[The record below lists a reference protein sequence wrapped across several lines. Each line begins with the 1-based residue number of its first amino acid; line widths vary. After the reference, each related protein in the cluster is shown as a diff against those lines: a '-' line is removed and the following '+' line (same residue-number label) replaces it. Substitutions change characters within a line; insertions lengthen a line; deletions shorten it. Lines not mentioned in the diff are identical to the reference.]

1 MNKPLVSICIPTF
14 NGEKFIEECI
24 QSILTQTYQNLEIVF
39 SDDSST
45 DGTLTIVENLLSQS
59 NVNYKI
65 IFNENERGLAAN
77 WNNAIKNSNG
87 KYIKFVFQD
96 DVLKESC
103 VSELIKIAES
113 EPNVGLVYCKRDFI
127 IEENYNDHEW
137 IEKFKELHN
146 SWNELVV
153 QTGVLSGKEYLRDSA
168 ILSEPL
174 NKIGEPTTVLLLKS
188 CFDEM
193 GYFDSN
199 LSQLLDAEMWY
210 RIMTK
215 YNIGF
220 VDEELCSFRLH
231 SEQTTEL
238 NKASIIKDYEEWPY
252 IFYTKF
258 KGFLCQK
265 VRNELNRKY
274 HPIYRRLKRT

>member
-137 IEKFKELHN
+137 IEKFNELHN

>member
-1 MNKPLVSICIPTF
+1 MNNPLVSICIPTY
-14 NGEKFIEECI
+14 NGEKFIDECI
-24 QSILTQTYQNLEIVF
+24 QSILTQTYQNLEIVV
-39 SDDSST
+39 SDDSSS
-45 DGTLTIVENLLSQS
+45 DGTLTILESVLSQS

-103 VSELIKIAES
+103 VSELVTIAES
-113 EPNVGLVYCKRDFI
+113 EPNLGLVYCKRDFI
-127 IEENYNDHEW
+127 IEENYNDYEW
-137 IEKFKELHN
+137 IEKFNELHN
-146 SWNELVV
+146 SWNELIV

-168 ILSEPL
+168 ILNEPL
-174 NKIGEPTTVLLLKS
+174 NKIGEPTAVLILKT
-188 CFDEM
+188 CFDEL
-193 GYFDSN
+193 GYFDSK

-252 IFYTKF
+252 IFYKKF